1 MRYNNIQKGDRRDC
15 MSLPEW
21 SEEFSIHN
29 EMIDMQHK
37 KLFQIAHKAGL
48 LIYKQVDVGEIRK
61 ILAELFDYMKEHFHD
76 EEAYMEQI
84 KYPDIERHKKL
95 HKEII
100 ANMCDLIQNIKY
112 DFKQKLAI
120 ITEQWLITHILKED
134 MRIEQYRAENEQ
146 RIQDLL
152 NSQEVVHVYKCK
164 CKDSFNVL
172 NTIHEKIQNGQK
184 FHCKKCGATIEFIVD
199 KAK

>member
-48 LIYKQVDVGEIRK
+48 LIYKQVDAGEIRK

-146 RIQDLL
+146 RIDRKSTRL
-152 NSQEVVHVYKCK
+152 NSSHI
-164 CKDSFNVL
+164 SRSRMPSS
-172 NTIHEKIQNGQK
+172 
-184 FHCKKCGATIEFIVD
+184 A
-199 KAK
+199 